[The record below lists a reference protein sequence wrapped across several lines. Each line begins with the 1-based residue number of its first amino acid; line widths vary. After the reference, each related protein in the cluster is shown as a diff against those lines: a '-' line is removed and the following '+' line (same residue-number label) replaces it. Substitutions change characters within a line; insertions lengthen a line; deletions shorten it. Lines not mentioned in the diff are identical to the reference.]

1 MKSPLLAPLLDRA
14 ATDALFLSAAGPV
27 TAARFVGMAARL
39 AEQLPPGTHAVNLCR
54 DRLRFA
60 LVFAASLLRGQV
72 SLLCADSSPG
82 HLQRVAER
90 FGDAYAAVENDGC
103 VSPLRRFT
111 VPDLSDAPPLDDVP
125 AVPGEQAAALVFTSG
140 STGEPVA
147 HPKRWDQLVARSL
160 AAGEQFGFAG
170 DAVVGTVPP
179 QHMYGF
185 ETTVLLPFHTPTVAW
200 HGDSF
205 FPADIAAALD
215 RCAAPRV
222 LVTAPVHL
230 RALLESGARVPP
242 GTRVIS
248 ATAPMPVAL
257 TADAERRWGVEIHEI
272 FGATEVG
279 SIASR
284 RTVAGDVWRPYPGVH
299 VGTDTVRAPGAEET
313 ELADLI
319 EPVPGGGFRLLGRRS
334 DLVKVGGRRASLAGL
349 THALLRL
356 PGVQDAAML
365 PPAEGEAR
373 MTAFVVAPGR
383 RPEELLAA
391 LRHEIDPV
399 FLPRPLLCVD
409 KLPRNALGK
418 LSHAGL
424 REMRTA

>member
-1 MKSPLLAPLLDRA
+1 MNAPLLTRA
-14 ATDALFLSAAGPV
+14 PSDPLFLSSAGPV
-27 TAARFVGMAARL
+27 TAAHFVGMATRL

-54 DRLRFA
+54 HRLSFA
-60 LVFAASLLRGQV
+60 LVFAAALLRGQV
-72 SLLCADSSPG
+72 SLLCADATSA
-82 HLQRVAER
+82 HLRRVADQ
-90 FGDAYAAVENDGC
+90 FTDAYAVTDDDGC
-103 VSPLRRFT
+103 SLPMRGFRVS
-111 VPDLSDAPPLDDVP
+111 DLSGAAPSGRVPSMPLD
-125 AVPGEQAAALVFTSG
+125 QAAALVFTSG

-147 HPKRWDQLVARSL
+147 HLKRWGQLVARSL

-170 DAVVGTVPP
+170 DAVVGTVPS

-185 ETTVLLPFHTPTVAW
+185 ETTVLLQLHARTAAW

-205 FPADIAAALD
+205 FPADVAAALQA
-215 RCAAPRV
+215 CPTPRV

-230 RALLESGARVPP
+230 RALLEAGACVPP

-248 ATAPMPVAL
+248 ATAPLPAAL
-257 TADAERRWGVEIHEI
+257 AAEAEQRWGAQVHEI

-299 VGTDTVRAPGAEET
+299 VGTDSVRAPYADET
-313 ELADLI
+313 ELADVL
-319 EPVPGGGFRLLGRRS
+319 EAAPGGFRLLGRRS

-349 THALLRL
+349 TAALLRL
-356 PGVQDAAML
+356 PGVEDAVML
-365 PPAEGEAR
+365 PPGESDGR

-383 RPEELLAA
+383 QPEELLAA

-399 FLPRPLLCVD
+399 FLPRPLLCVER
-409 KLPRNALGK
+409 LPRNAVGK
-418 LSHAGL
+418 LPHAGL
-424 REMRTA
+424 RTLRA